1 MVGLEMPERE
11 FEAAVVF
18 LVISAEKA
26 CCLEGGTRDHG
37 RWGLRLGV

>member
-18 LVISAEKA
+18 LVRRRAVWKVALGIM
-26 CCLEGGTRDHG
+26 EGGA
-37 RWGLRLGV
+37 